1 MSFFKKDY
9 KKKLYVL
16 KPLKKSKEIKIFKAS
31 FFISSN
37 FLGKNVLVYN
47 GKEFIPL
54 LIKNE
59 MIGFRFGD
67 FITTRKGFSV
77 PKNKKKK

>member
-1 MSFFKKDY
+1 MGFFKKFY
-9 KKKLYVL
+9 KRKLYVL
-16 KPLKKSKEIKIFKAS
+16 SPLKKNKKIKIFKAS

-47 GKEFIPL
+47 GNEFIPL
-54 LIKNE
+54 LIKSE

-67 FITTRKGFSV
+67 FITTRKSFTV
-77 PKNKKKK
+77 PKKKKK